1 MRNYGHTVIK
11 RSWTEAKKLQDIIIS
26 IMNQFGYFG
35 IAFLIA
41 IENIFPPI
49 PSEVI
54 LTFGGFMT
62 TKSTMTVWGVIL
74 SSTVGSVLGA
84 IVLYSIGR
92 WLNPER
98 LERWLS
104 GRLGRILRL
113 KKEDVQKA
121 DNWFS
126 KRGKL
131 TVFFC
136 RFIPIVR
143 SLISIPAGMARMNM
157 GVFLLLTALGTALW
171 NTVLVYL
178 GMLFGASWETVAGY
192 FNTYSI
198 LAAAVF
204 AVVIV
209 LFAFFYYNRRIKGR
223 VKPSPQ
229 SKKHRE

>member
-1 MRNYGHTVIK
+1 M
-11 RSWTEAKKLQDIIIS
+11 QDIIIN

-41 IENIFPPI
+41 VENIFPPI

-104 GRLGRILRL
+104 GRLGRMLHL
-113 KKEDVQKA
+113 KKEDLQKA
-121 DNWFS
+121 DKWFS

-143 SLISIPAGMARMNM
+143 SLISIPAGMARMSM
-157 GVFLLLTALGTALW
+157 SVFLLLTVIGTALW

-178 GMLFGASWETVAGY
+178 GVLFGASWETVVAY
-192 FNTYSI
+192 FNTYSSISAVI
-198 LAAAVF
+198 LAAL
-204 AVVIV
+204 VVM
-209 LFAFFYYNRRIKGR
+209 FAFLYYNKRIKGK
-223 VKPSPQ
+223 VK
-229 SKKHRE
+229 SKNPEQLQTEEPAKNSENEDR